1 MYYTYAAT
9 GHISSV
15 QRLAAT
21 RLEDAVDESNF
32 RDAEPKQNRGPQQA
46 CDSRGLRGLHTCG
59 AHAAALSE
67 H

>member
-21 RLEDAVDESNF
+21 RLEDAEHTEGNVRE
-32 RDAEPKQNRGPQQA
+32 AERKQNRTP
-46 CDSRGLRGLHTCG
+46 
-59 AHAAALSE
+59 
-67 H
+67 